1 MKKIISRGIS
11 KVSDMKENA
20 RNTAMVRIWKLK
32 KLREKCGTVLAQQS
46 GEGFVDTALKILTS
60 VVIGALLLAG
70 LYMLFNDTV
79 LPTLVQ
85 RVKELFDYKG

>member
-1 MKKIISRGIS
+1 MKKIMNKVIS
-11 KVSDMKENA
+11 KVSNGKEKAENA
-20 RNTAMVRIWKLK
+20 IMAGVRKLCR
-32 KLREKCGTVLAQQS
+32 LREKSEVVLAGQS
-46 GEGFVDTALKILTS
+46 GEGFVDTALKILIS

>member
-1 MKKIISRGIS
+1 MKNFMSKVIS
-11 KVSDMKENA
+11 KVNDAKERA
-20 RNTAMVRIWKLK
+20 KDTAMAGVWKFQQ
-32 KLREKCGTVLAQQS
+32 LRGKFGAVLAQQS
-46 GEGFVDTALKILTS
+46 GEGFVDTALKILIS

-85 RVKELFDYKG
+85 RVKELFNYRG